1 MRREEEE
8 LTMARSLPSCHGRW
22 CYLNPNVTECQN
34 VTNFV
39 KQNITQSYEAEIMS
53 ACCEIYCSHNK
64 TNLMP
69 LLALKC
75 QGATTASAISIWMSV
90 VVVVVLAFF
99 HLLGG
104 MLPGGGRKY
113 TTMGSLA
120 VKAGLASYFLVTFS
134 DGLVDTI
141 LYPIVAAMDFA
152 IFSFFFSGFQ
162 YSIGIG
168 FEAAPIIMLI
178 YTVFPLYRILSDAR
192 LAPQLVNSTDASDQ
206 HEHLARV
213 EAVIMLAL
221 ALLWALHSAIYRTIS
236 YRAHWIEAW
245 KKQENGRQ
253 ATGDA
258 DNAHMSR
265 LWYLAAGHGHPTWHT
280 PVGRGVGLLML
291 ILCWSIVVQ
300 SNNFLKRT
308 CTDDF
313 VLFRIMLYMPPIL
326 LTLAILS
333 TEIYLLRFAN
343 GKYVDHLL
351 PHCSSFL
358 QLGISLTL

>member
-1 MRREEEE
+1 
-8 LTMARSLPSCHGRW
+8 MAPSLPSCHGRW
-22 CYLNPNVTECQN
+22 CYPPPNATACQN

-39 KQNITQSYEAEIMS
+39 NEFRQGYEAEIMS

-64 TNLMP
+64 TNLSP

-75 QGATTASAISIWMSV
+75 QGATTASAISIWVSV
-90 VVVVVLAFF
+90 VVVVFLAFL

-104 MLPGGGRKY
+104 MLPGGSRKY

-120 VKAGLASYFLVTFS
+120 VKQGLATYFLVTFS
-134 DGLVDTI
+134 DELVDTI

-168 FEAAPIIMLI
+168 FEAAPITMLI
-178 YTVFPLYRILSDAR
+178 FTVFPLYRILSFAG
-192 LAPQLVNSTDASDQ
+192 LAAPELVNSTSASDQ
-206 HEHLARV
+206 HEHLPRA
-213 EAVIMLAL
+213 EAVLMLAL
-221 ALLWALHSAIYRTIS
+221 ALLWSLHSAIYRTIS

-245 KKQENGRQ
+245 KKQENGGQ
-253 ATGDA
+253 VTGDA

-280 PVGRGVGLLML
+280 PVGRSVGLLML
-291 ILCWSIVVQ
+291 ILSWSIVVQ
-300 SNNFLKRT
+300 SNDFLKRT

-351 PHCSSFL
+351 PYRS
-358 QLGISLTL
+358 

>member
-1 MRREEEE
+1 MN
-8 LTMARSLPSCHGRW
+8 LMV
-22 CYLNPNVTECQN
+22 N
-34 VTNFV
+34 
-39 KQNITQSYEAEIMS
+39 QSYDAEIMS
-53 ACCEIYCSHNK
+53 ACCEIYCSNK
-64 TNLMP
+64 TNSRL

-75 QGATTASAISIWMSV
+75 QGATTASAISIWISV
-90 VVVVVLAFF
+90 VVVVVLAFL

-104 MLPGGGRKY
+104 MLPGGSQKY
-113 TTMGSLA
+113 TSMGSLA

-134 DGLVDTI
+134 AELVDTI

-178 YTVFPLYRILSDAR
+178 YTVFPLYRILSNAR
-192 LAPQLVNSTDASDQ
+192 IDPRFVNSINAYDQ
-206 HEHLARV
+206 HEHMPRV

-221 ALLWALHSAIYRTIS
+221 ALLWALHSAMYRTIS

-245 KKQENGRQ
+245 KKQKNVRH

-280 PVGRGVGLLML
+280 PVGRSVGLLML

-300 SNNFLKRT
+300 SNNFLRKT

-313 VLFRIMLYMPPIL
+313 VLFRIMLYVPPIL

-351 PHCSSFL
+351 PHCS
-358 QLGISLTL
+358 

>member
-1 MRREEEE
+1 
-8 LTMARSLPSCHGRW
+8 MAPSLPSCHGRW
-22 CYLNPNVTECQN
+22 CYPPPNATACQN

-39 KQNITQSYEAEIMS
+39 NEFRQGYEAEIMS

-64 TNLMP
+64 TNLSP

-75 QGATTASAISIWMSV
+75 QGATTASAISIWVSV
-90 VVVVVLAFF
+90 VVVVFLAFL

-104 MLPGGGRKY
+104 MLPGGSRKY

-120 VKAGLASYFLVTFS
+120 VKQGLATYFLVTFS
-134 DGLVDTI
+134 DELVDTI

-168 FEAAPIIMLI
+168 FEAAPITMLI
-178 YTVFPLYRILSDAR
+178 FTVFPLYRILSFAG
-192 LAPQLVNSTDASDQ
+192 LAAPELVNSTSASDQ
-206 HEHLARV
+206 HEHLPRA
-213 EAVIMLAL
+213 EAVLMLAL
-221 ALLWALHSAIYRTIS
+221 ALLWSLHSAIYRTIS

-245 KKQENGRQ
+245 KKQENGGQ
-253 ATGDA
+253 VTGDA

-280 PVGRGVGLLML
+280 PVGRSVGLLML
-291 ILCWSIVVQ
+291 ILSWSIVVQ
-300 SNNFLKRT
+300 SNDFLKRT

-313 VLFRIMLYMPPIL
+313 VLFRIMLYLPPIL

-351 PHCSSFL
+351 PYRS
-358 QLGISLTL
+358 